1 MNAAKRKV
9 SKPSRA
15 SAKRAAACAAPA
27 VSGPSRFVIRGGRP
41 LNGEIR
47 VGGMK
52 NAVTP
57 ILAATLLM
65 SEPCVLRNVPK
76 LSDVQRMLDILHS
89 LGSVVEWTGDHEVT
103 VDTRKADIASID
115 AKAVKS
121 MRSSI
126 LLLGSLLSR
135 FHRVELPEP
144 GGCII
149 GNRPIDDHLFALEA
163 LGAKIVKED
172 GLFRLSADKL
182 KGTTILP
189 VFSVTATENA
199 IMAAVL
205 AEGRSVIRLAA
216 AEPHVADLAKF
227 LNAAGAR
234 ISGAGSHTIVIDGV
248 KKLKGAVHTVIPDQ
262 IEVGTLAVMGAVTK
276 GTLSIS
282 GIEPEHLDIILLM
295 LKRAGIRYE
304 IAGDALVVGSQ
315 TSLRAFRLQTLPYPG
330 FPTDLQAPFGV
341 LATQCGGPTLIQDP
355 MYEGRLGYINE
366 LIKMGA
372 NAVICDPHRVLVTG
386 PTPLYGTE
394 IRGLDL
400 RAGATLVIAGLIAQG
415 ETVLHGAEIIDRGYE
430 DLDGRLRAVGADIV
444 RHK

>member
-1 MNAAKRKV
+1 MNSRKTKEKKLKKASDPAAAK
-9 SKPSRA
+9 
-15 SAKRAAACAAPA
+15 CLPA
-27 VSGPSRFVIRGGRP
+27 VSVPSRFIIRGGQP

-65 SEPCVLRNVPK
+65 SEPCVIRNVPR
-76 LSDVQRMLDILHS
+76 LSDVERMLDILRS
-89 LGSVVEWTGDHEVT
+89 LGSSVAWTGGHEVT
-103 VDTRKADIASID
+103 VDTRKADITSID
-115 AKAVKS
+115 ARAVKS

-163 LGAKIVKED
+163 LGAKIVKEE
-172 GLFRLSADKL
+172 GLYRLSADKL

-205 AEGRSVIRLAA
+205 AEGRTVIKLAA

-234 ISGAGSHTIVIDGV
+234 ISGAGSHVIVIDGV
-248 KKLKGAVHTVIPDQ
+248 KKLRGADHAVIPDQ

-276 GTLSIS
+276 GTLRIS

-295 LKRAGIRYE
+295 LKRAGVRYE
-304 IAGDALVVGSQ
+304 IDGDALVVGSQ
-315 TSLRAFRLQTLPYPG
+315 TSLRSFRLQTLPYPG

-430 DLDGRLRAVGADIV
+430 NLDGRLRAVGADIV

>member
-1 MNAAKRKV
+1 MNGDV
-9 SKPSRA
+9 
-15 SAKRAAACAAPA
+15 
-27 VSGPSRFVIRGGRP
+27 VI
-41 LNGEIR
+41 
-47 VGGMK
+47 GGMK

-57 ILAATLLM
+57 ILAATLLC
-65 SEPCVLRNVPK
+65 SEPCVIRNVPR
-76 LSDVQRMLDILHS
+76 LSDVERMLDILRS
-89 LGSVVEWTGDHEVT
+89 LGAAVEWTGDHEVT
-103 VDTRKADIASID
+103 VDTRRADIASID
-115 AKAVKS
+115 ARAVKS

-126 LLLGSLLSR
+126 LLLGALLSR

-172 GLFRLSADKL
+172 NLYRLSADKL
-182 KGTTILP
+182 KGTSILP

-205 AEGRSVIRLAA
+205 AEGRTVINLAA
-216 AEPHVADLAKF
+216 AEPHVGDLASF

-234 ISGAGSHTIVIDGV
+234 ISGAGTHTIVIDGV

-262 IEVGTLAVMGAVTK
+262 IEVGTFAVLGAVTK
-276 GTLSIS
+276 GTLNIR
-282 GIEPEHLDIILLM
+282 GIRPEHLDIILLQ
-295 LKRAGIRYE
+295 LKRAGVRYE
-304 IAGDALVVGSQ
+304 IAKDSLVVGSQ
-315 TSLRAFRLQTLPYPG
+315 SSLRSFRLQTLPYPG

-372 NAVICDPHRVLVTG
+372 NAVICDPHRVLITG

-415 ETVLHGAEIIDRGYE
+415 ETVLHGAEVIDRGYE
-430 DLDGRLRAVGADIV
+430 DLDGRLAAVGADIA
-444 RHK
+444 RTA